1 MTLYAESNSAKIIP
15 KEGMRQSELYMWRIS
30 YDIMVFCILVRA
42 SWHDLQHKRI
52 PDRCCIWLAGIGLVR
67 IFVCPECTWSICR
80 GLLGAAAGSVPM
92 FLATLV
98 APGAFGGGDIKL
110 MAAAGIG
117 LGPKGSL
124 TGLLIGVTAAGCYGA
139 AGVLLQHLRLK
150 DRIVFG
156 PFLSVGIGIAYLLF

>member
-15 KEGMRQSELYMWRIS
+15 KEDMRQSELSMWRIS

-52 PDRCCIWLAGIGLVR
+52 PDRCCIWLSGIGLVR

-92 FLATLV
+92 FLTTLV
-98 APGAFGGGDIKL
+98 APGAFGGYKAD
-110 MAAAGIG
+110 
-117 LGPKGSL
+117 GSCR
-124 TGLLIGVTAAGCYGA
+124 TWTWTER
-139 AGVLLQHLRLK
+139 QS
-150 DRIVFG
+150 DRIIDRSNCSRMLWGGGRSFAASEAERSNC
-156 PFLSVGIGIAYLLF
+156 LWTIS